1 MTPLSRKASLTSL
14 AAALLLTAFALS
26 GCIAVVVARKAI
38 KKHSETAPD
47 WTPGLQKYIDRA
59 PFQMA
64 AIPVPS
70 FPDHTVSIVDFGAV
84 GDGQTLNTDAFAK
97 AIAACAQAG
106 GGHVVVPAG
115 LWLTGPIVLKSNI
128 DLHADRGALIQ
139 FTPDH
144 TAYPMVPREG
154 RGFAAMSAIT
164 ATGQSNIALTG
175 EGIYDGAGDTWR
187 PAQKRKASDDQWKEL
202 LAKSTAL
209 SNHGLYWWP
218 TEEAMNGE
226 NYLAAMK
233 ERTPNPTADDYLPAR
248 DFLRPPLI
256 AMHLCQNI
264 LVDGVTLR
272 NSPSGLFEPDRC
284 TNLTISNA
292 TFFNEWWAMNGD
304 GMDINNC
311 FNVAVYRC
319 TVSTGDDAI
328 CMKASGAKLLPD
340 EAGLQRVIVAE
351 CTVYHGHGG
360 FVVGGST
367 DSGMNDLWCT
377 QCQFI
382 NTDVG
387 IRAKSGIGHGGLVQ
401 NITVDHIVMK
411 DILNEAILFTTF
423 YDNTPTSNA
432 AVKVPLSR
440 DPAKTPEFK
449 DFHISD
455 VYCLGARSAISIT
468 GLAQR
473 PVHDLTFDRVVITAR
488 RGFSA
493 TDAKDITLRQVKIN
507 STEAPMTEKD
517 TSNIQ
522 FIE

>member
-1 MTPLSRKASLTSL
+1 MQKHACLALSL
-14 AAALLLTAFALS
+14 ALSLAGTGCATLGLS
-26 GCIAVVVARKAI
+26 GQTSAA
-38 KKHSETAPD
+38 APSGS
-47 WTPGLQKYIDRA
+47 GLQGYLDRA
-59 PFQMA
+59 PFKMA
-64 AIPVPS
+64 AIPLPAI
-70 FPDHTVSIVDFGAV
+70 PDHTVSIADFGAV
-84 GDGQTLNTDAFAK
+84 GDGVTLNTDAFAK
-97 AIAACAQAG
+97 AIAACVQAG

-128 DLHADRGALIQ
+128 DLHAERGALIQ

-154 RGFAAMSAIT
+154 RGFMAMSAIT
-164 ATGQSNIALTG
+164 ANGQSNIALTG

-202 LAKSTAL
+202 LAKSKAL

-218 TEEAMNGE
+218 TEGAMNGE

-233 ERTPNPTADDYLPAR
+233 ERTPNPTGDDYLPAR
-248 DFLRPPLI
+248 DFLRP
-256 AMHLCQNI
+256 AMISMGQCQNI
-264 LVDGVTLR
+264 LIDGVTLR
-272 NSPSGLFEPDRC
+272 NSPSGIFSPDRC

-319 TVSTGDDAI
+319 TLSTGDDAI
-328 CMKASGAKLLPD
+328 CMKASGDKLLANEP
-340 EAGLQRVIVAE
+340 GLQRVVVAE

-367 DSGMNDLWCT
+367 DSGMDNLWCT

-401 NITVDHIVMK
+401 NIFVDHIVMK

-455 VYCLGARSAISIT
+455 IYCLGARSAISIT
-468 GLAQR
+468 GLPQR
-473 PVHDLTFDRVVITAR
+473 PVHGITIERAVITAK
-488 RGFSA
+488 RGLSV
-493 TDAKDITLRQVKIN
+493 TDAKDITLHQVKIN
-507 STEAPMTEKD
+507 ASEAPLTEKN

-522 FIE
+522 ITE